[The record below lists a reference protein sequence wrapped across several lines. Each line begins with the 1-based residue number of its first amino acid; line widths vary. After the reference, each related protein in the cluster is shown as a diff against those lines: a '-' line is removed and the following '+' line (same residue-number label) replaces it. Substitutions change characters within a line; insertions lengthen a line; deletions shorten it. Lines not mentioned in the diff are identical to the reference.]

1 MFVTED
7 KFITYPNRSIVED
20 MLSRSGAPDSNSFS
34 PWNGAESLME
44 EQFGG
49 KYKEACISPKEVSE
63 CMADFSPEKIRPTDD
78 SAKTRGVYA
87 FEVGS
92 YYTNLEDINEDYIY
106 KYLIEVI
113 IAYKKNNSGFRE
125 RQKYET
131 VAYKLYDEET
141 GDYVDASDIIE
152 SEIVCSNEDVS
163 EAKRKL
169 PYLLKQLHEGSIL
182 YRGSLL
188 SFIIAAEKF
197 LSCSDGANL
206 KPQNIIREGVYK
218 VNRLGEIGERFT
230 TEENTGERL
239 RSLIKWVSGDNKE
252 DMYYKVYMELL
263 RVLKI
268 LEIDITKEDATEY
281 TGEYI
286 KKIVCTYIAS
296 NEEYIETYGYVDKNI
311 LNLLSPERLHDIA
324 KDMVSKESL
333 FIEEDETPN
342 SLIKTIAVNIERLRF
357 KEQGWEYD
365 AYRVLR
371 FIKGFLGITTG
382 DLSLDMFG
390 TYKDII
396 LAPGGNFLIIP
407 VVDIVRGSKG
417 KYAVL
422 TMSAKLV
429 RVQNFDFSVEY
440 VDALEALAC
449 MKEGRVCEWRTV
461 SI

>member
-1 MFVTED
+1 M
-7 KFITYPNRSIVED
+7 
-20 MLSRSGAPDSNSFS
+20 
-34 PWNGAESLME
+34 
-44 EQFGG
+44 
-49 KYKEACISPKEVSE
+49 
-63 CMADFSPEKIRPTDD
+63 
-78 SAKTRGVYA
+78 
-87 FEVGS
+87 
-92 YYTNLEDINEDYIY
+92 
-106 KYLIEVI
+106 
-113 IAYKKNNSGFRE
+113 
-125 RQKYET
+125 
-131 VAYKLYDEET
+131 
-141 GDYVDASDIIE
+141 
-152 SEIVCSNEDVS
+152 
-163 EAKRKL
+163 
-169 PYLLKQLHEGSIL
+169 
-182 YRGSLL
+182 
-188 SFIIAAEKF
+188 
-197 LSCSDGANL
+197 
-206 KPQNIIREGVYK
+206 
-218 VNRLGEIGERFT
+218 
-230 TEENTGERL
+230 
-239 RSLIKWVSGDNKE
+239 SGDNKE

-311 LNLLSPERLHDIA
+311 LNLLSPDRLHDVA
-324 KDMVSKESL
+324 KEMVNKESM
-333 FIEEDETPN
+333 FIEEETPN
-342 SLIKTIAVNIERLRF
+342 SLIKTIAVNIERLKF

-407 VVDIVRGSKG
+407 VADIVRGSKG

-429 RVQNFDFSVEY
+429 RVQNFDFSIEY

-449 MKEGRVCEWRTV
+449 MKEGRVCEWRTI